1 MHEHGPRQQQIRGP
15 NIVHMSFAL
24 PREQTSK
31 YSLRRETGNCWH
43 HCFQLDCVDGLS
55 DVRFVTSCT
64 SYFIETEA
72 AQSSSAWNWSTL
84 IWQAM
89 TCIESNIWVVC
100 RTLSQWTARRQTR
113 RSWPGPYMKR
123 SDIYIDLFGTYC
135 AQVHACTWKNQC
147 IRSLY
152 VYWARCSGVRLVVR
166 HCHQI
171 AELQPLSIWHV
182 NQSSTFVV
190 PAKTLF
196 RSI

>member
-15 NIVHMSFAL
+15 NIAHMSFAL

-123 SDIYIDLFGTYC
+123 SDHLYRSIWDILCTS
-135 AQVHACTWKNQC
+135 ACTWKNQC
-147 IRSLY
+147 IRSLCLLGS
-152 VYWARCSGVRLVVR
+152 VLWCASCSSSLPPNRRVAAFVNMT
-166 HCHQI
+166 C
-171 AELQPLSIWHV
+171 ESII
-182 NQSSTFVV
+182 NLCCSSQNPF
-190 PAKTLF
+190 
-196 RSI
+196 